1 MKRAFIL
8 VEVSEESD
16 EQLKRSVVIVRRSL
30 HATQEDVGIHGLAD
44 LPYYEDRAPVWESN
58 RGEQKR
64 LSNKWGFFSDIFD
77 ALPGRKR

>member
-8 VEVSEESD
+8 VEVSEDTD
-16 EQLKRSVVIVRRSL
+16 EQLRRSMVIVRRSL
-30 HATQEDVGIHGLAD
+30 HATQEDVGLTLAD